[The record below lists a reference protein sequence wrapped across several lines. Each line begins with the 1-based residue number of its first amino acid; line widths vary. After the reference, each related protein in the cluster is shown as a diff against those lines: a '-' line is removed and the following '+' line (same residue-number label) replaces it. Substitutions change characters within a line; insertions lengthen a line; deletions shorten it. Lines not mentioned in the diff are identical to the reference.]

1 MTQTTG
7 ILHLRRGREK
17 PVINRH
23 PWVFSGAIHRM
34 EGDPAPGD
42 LVDVLDSNGRWLA
55 TAYYNRNSQIRG
67 RIISWQEGEAIDE
80 AFWRRKLERAI
91 LGRQLL
97 PLHPHTDAYRLINTE
112 ADGVPG
118 LIVDKYGDYLVLQA
132 MTLGIDLRK
141 QMLADLLHEMVRPLG
156 IIERSQGLMRRKE
169 GLKDVA
175 AVLTGHAP
183 PPLIT
188 IRENNF
194 PFGVNLM
201 DGQKTGFY
209 LDQRENR
216 AILGQP
222 YLVEGKEVLNMFAYT
237 GGFAVY
243 TATAGAKAIT
253 NVDIS
258 AEALTM
264 AEQNVLSAVGERPQD
279 EYLVGDAFAVLRDYR
294 DTGRQFDVVILDPP
308 KFVQT
313 SQEIDRATRGY
324 KDINWLGMRL
334 LRPGGV
340 LATFS
345 CSGLVSA
352 DLFQKVVFGAAVDAG
367 RDVQIIQHLWQ
378 SADHPIS
385 LTVPES
391 AYLKGFLCRVW

>member
-1 MTQTTG
+1 MHQKTG

-17 PVINRH
+17 PVVNRH
-23 PWVFSGAIHRM
+23 PWVFSGAIHRV
-34 EGDPAPGD
+34 EGTPQAGE
-42 LVDVLDSNGRWLA
+42 LVDVLDSSGRWLA
-55 TAYYNRNSQIRG
+55 TAYFNQNSQIRG
-67 RIISWQEGEAIDE
+67 RILSWQEGEVIDE
-80 AFWRRKLERAI
+80 DFWRRKLERAI

-97 PLHPHTDAYRLINTE
+97 PLHPHTDAYRVVNTE

-141 QMLADLLHEMVRPLG
+141 QELANLLQEMLQPKG

-169 GLKDVA
+169 GLQDVA
-175 AVLTGHAP
+175 AILTGQAP
-183 PPLIT
+183 PELIT
-188 IRENNF
+188 IHENGF
-194 PFGVNLM
+194 PFGVNLL

-222 YLVEGKEVLNMFAYT
+222 YLMAGKEVLNMFAYT

-243 TATAGAKAIT
+243 GAVAGAKSII
-253 NVDIS
+253 NVDVS

-264 AEQNVLSAVGERPQD
+264 AEHNMLTAVGERPQD
-279 EYLVGDAFAVLRDYR
+279 EYLLGDAFAVLREYR

-324 KDINWLGMRL
+324 KDINWLGMRI
-334 LRPGGV
+334 LRPGGI

-367 RDVQIIQHLWQ
+367 RDVQILQHLWQ